1 MEENLVLQF
10 SKNYKKK
17 NINSILSCILYFF
30 IILSLSFRHIVEGKG
45 KWFIILGGILLI
57 FNLVEIISSI
67 IELYNIRK
75 FAYIKAN
82 HEKVEVCNKKIAKYD
97 FINISDIKSYS
108 FEGDIRIKNII
119 VKGKNNDLNIN
130 LRKIDTKDVDK
141 LKKFFKGLGICEKG
155 AVM

>member
-108 FEGDIRIKNII
+108 FEGDIRIKN
-119 VKGKNNDLNIN
+119 
-130 LRKIDTKDVDK
+130 KIGRAHV
-141 LKKFFKGLGICEKG
+141 
-155 AVM
+155 